1 MKVLFDENTGGR
13 FVGIFREVISLNKK
27 ESFEIAHTV
36 EKFGRGA
43 KDADWIPKLK
53 GEDWVVIS
61 DDRGRNSA
69 AGDRLPQICE
79 SLGITLISVNS
90 TIFKHG
96 GQAEKMRGLN
106 SVWPEIVETV
116 AKKPGSR
123 WLLKYAGSS
132 KSTFKLE
139 CKFDPGAAQAVAPV
153 IPVPLLRIEP
163 F

>member
-13 FVGIFREVISLNKK
+13 FVGIFRDIVSLNKH
-27 ESFEIAHTV
+27 ETHEIAHTV
-36 EKFGRGA
+36 DKFGRGA

-53 GEDWVVIS
+53 DEQWVVIS

-96 GQAEKMRGLN
+96 GQAEKMRGIV
-106 SVWPEIVETV
+106 SVWPEIAERVS
-116 AKKPGSR
+116 KKPGSR
-123 WLLKYAGSS
+123 WLLKYSGS
-132 KSTFKLE
+132 TRNGFTLE
-139 CKFDPGAAQAVAPV
+139 CKFEAGAAPAAPQM
-153 IPVPLLRIEP
+153 E
-163 F
+163 